1 MGRRDSVKLA
11 DWKRASGDSGGR
23 PSLVL
28 RFHEGQSSVC
38 HAPRLVCY
46 DSVALL
52 PNQVCEAQ
60 GVQVFA
66 CEVGYYIVAHDAPL
80 TNRGY
85 LCMVEAVRPQCGKRC
100 ATKRRTAAA

>member
-1 MGRRDSVKLA
+1 MKLA
-11 DWKRASGDSGGR
+11 DWKRAPGDSGGR

-28 RFHEGQSSVC
+28 GFHEGQSSVC
-38 HAPRLVCY
+38 HAPHLLCY
-46 DSVALL
+46 ESVALV

-66 CEVGYYIVAHDAPL
+66 FEVSYYIVAHDIPL

-85 LCMVEAVRPQCGKRC
+85 LCMVEAVGP
-100 ATKRRTAAA
+100 